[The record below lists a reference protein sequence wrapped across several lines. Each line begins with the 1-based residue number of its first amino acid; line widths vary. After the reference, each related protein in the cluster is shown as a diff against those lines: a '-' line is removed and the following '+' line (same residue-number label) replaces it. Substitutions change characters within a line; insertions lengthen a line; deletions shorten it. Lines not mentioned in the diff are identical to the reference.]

1 MYVLSRNK
9 SYVNSNIKFLCRTIL
24 QQFHVI
30 FLPFSRPAA
39 QGGNSQNN
47 VQGGKTGDETI
58 TVYAAPGTEH
68 AHSPPTQVVRQLV
81 VTDNKTTG
89 QPVQGQLQLPQR
101 PCPPGLPKPVPTTV
115 SIL

>member
-1 MYVLSRNK
+1 MENK
-9 SYVNSNIKFLCRTIL
+9 FSSI
-24 QQFHVI
+24 
-30 FLPFSRPAA
+30 SRPAV
-39 QGGNSQNN
+39 QGGNPQNN

-81 VTDNKTTG
+81 VTDNKTSG

-115 SIL
+115 CFIRIFL

>member
-1 MYVLSRNK
+1 MPFPHCDVTTQIS
-9 SYVNSNIKFLCRTIL
+9 SFFVA

-30 FLPFSRPAA
+30 FLPLYRPAA
-39 QGGNSQNN
+39 QNN
-47 VQGGKTGDETI
+47 VQGTKTGDETI

-115 SIL
+115 SIFMKFLF